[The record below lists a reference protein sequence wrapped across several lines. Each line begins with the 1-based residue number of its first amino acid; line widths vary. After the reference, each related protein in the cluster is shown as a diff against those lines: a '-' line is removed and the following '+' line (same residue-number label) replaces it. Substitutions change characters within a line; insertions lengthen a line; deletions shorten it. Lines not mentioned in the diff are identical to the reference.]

1 MGTDAEPEAA
11 SSAGPV
17 RRVTFMDLDDTRPTT
32 KNENPEVL
40 PAKPVDD
47 QKELAWAF
55 LGLILWSG
63 VVLIGVFGAGYVVG
77 HSIFHLW

>member
-1 MGTDAEPEAA
+1 
-11 SSAGPV
+11 
-17 RRVTFMDLDDTRPTT
+17 MDLDDTRSAD
-32 KNENPEVL
+32 KSSNAEAF
-40 PAKPVDD
+40 PAKAVDD

-63 VVLIGVFGAGYVVG
+63 VVLIGVFGVGYVVG

>member
-1 MGTDAEPEAA
+1 M
-11 SSAGPV
+11 SKSA
-17 RRVTFMDLDDTRPTT
+17 
-32 KNENPEVL
+32 NPEVF

-63 VVLIGVFGAGYVVG
+63 VVLIGVFGVGYVLG

>member
-1 MGTDAEPEAA
+1 
-11 SSAGPV
+11 
-17 RRVTFMDLDDTRPTT
+17 MDLDDTRPTF
-32 KNENPEVL
+32 KNANPEAF
-40 PAKPVDD
+40 PAKPVND

-63 VVLIGVFGAGYVVG
+63 VVLIGVFGAGYVLG